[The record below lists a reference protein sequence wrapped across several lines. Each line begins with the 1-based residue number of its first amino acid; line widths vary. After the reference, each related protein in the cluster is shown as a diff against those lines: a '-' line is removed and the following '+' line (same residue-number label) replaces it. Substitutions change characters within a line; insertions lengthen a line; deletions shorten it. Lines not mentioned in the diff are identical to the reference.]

1 MYLYAYI
8 MEIENLAV
16 TVNIPGIGDV
26 TAMNAAQDSTLTAIL
41 SQLQAG
47 MGKTVSTAGLKAA
60 NSAASSAAKS
70 VGTLG
75 STSRQTGSS
84 FEQAGFQAKKAGNSF
99 ANASMRVFSSFGQ
112 LATQSTSASG
122 LLSGFGNAA
131 AGMLKSIPVFGAAVG
146 GAAGLLT
153 GILTKNIESYE
164 KIVTAGGGFGYS
176 LTQMQDISHS
186 AGLTLGQMA
195 GIVQKASGSLSMFGG
210 TTLDG
215 ARKFA
220 AANAQIRKEAGGQLL
235 RMGIN
240 FQDQGQYLAEF
251 MGDLARGGADISRLD
266 TKELQDSF
274 MKLTSQQK
282 TLANYNGI
290 TLEQQRQLAKAHKE
304 DAQLQGA
311 MLGLPAEARNA
322 ASEFAGN
329 IGQAIPGMEK
339 VFKEMILTGGAPF
352 SAEAVALA
360 DAFPSISAGLFKAAR
375 EFEGGR
381 TDVSKGFEDM
391 MSGITQVQL
400 DAAANMAVQQGFGT
414 GGPVVNS
421 IVGALLGAESQ
432 FRKARGE
439 TFKKAESEMADVEN
453 NRGKSELDKNVFALS
468 EAANRIAIDMETI
481 SSNILNSEVVNTVL
495 GQLAN
500 FGDGV
505 ANASDKVI
513 EKIRDELAR
522 KPGSGSGSS
531 ESVAAAIAKIG
542 VDLTAAVTTSIV
554 FGMEAGFKSLL
565 PDFLGGSSSLSS
577 SSGTPATPAANPSSG
592 VSRAALQEMMITGGN
607 SFSAEAAMGANVP
620 DESLQLANS
629 REGVIPDD
637 VADAMRSTP
646 MLIQELT
653 AQVRR
658 SSEDNARIV
667 QQAIMHA

>member
-131 AGMLKSIPVFGAAVG
+131 AGMLKSIPVIGAAVG

-304 DAQLQGA
+304 DAQLQGS

-339 VFKEMILTGGAPF
+339 VFKEMILTGGEPF

-360 DAFPSISAGLFKAAR
+360 KAFPSVSAGLFIAAR

-381 TDVSKGFEDM
+381 TDVSKGFEEM
-391 MSGITQVQL
+391 MSGITQGQL
-400 DAAANMAVQQGFGT
+400 DSAGRMGVAQAFGS
-414 GGPVVNS
+414 GGPVVNA

-439 TFKKAESEMADVEN
+439 TFKKAESETADVEN
-453 NRGKSELDKNVFALS
+453 NRGMSKLDKNIFALS
-468 EAANRIAIDMETI
+468 ESANQIAINLETI
-481 SSNILNSEVVNTVL
+481 SSNTLNSEVVNTVL

-513 EKIRDELAR
+513 EKINEAAG
-522 KPGSGSGSS
+522 KSGSGSGSS
-531 ESVAAAIAKIG
+531 ESLTAAIAKIG
-542 VDLTAAVTTSIV
+542 VTLTAAVTKSVV

-620 DESLQLANS
+620 NESLQLAS
-629 REGVIPDD
+629 GEGVIPDD

>member
-41 SQLQAG
+41 AQLQAG

-60 NSAASSAAKS
+60 NSAASSAAKN

-131 AGMLKSIPVFGAAVG
+131 AGMLKSIPLIGAAVG

-164 KIVTAGGGFGYS
+164 KIVSAGGGFGYS

-251 MGDLARGGADISRLD
+251 MGDLARGGADISKLS

-304 DAQLQGA
+304 DAQLQGS

-339 VFKEMILTGGAPF
+339 VFKEMILTGGEPF

-360 DAFPSISAGLFKAAR
+360 KAFPSVSAGLFKAAR

-400 DAAANMAVQQGFGT
+400 DSAANLAVAQGFGA
-414 GGPVVNS
+414 GGPVINS

-439 TFKKAESEMADVEN
+439 TFKKAAAETADVEN
-453 NRGKSELDKNVFALS
+453 NRGMSKLDKNIFALS
-468 EAANRIAIDMETI
+468 QGANRIAINLETI
-481 SSNILNSEVVNTVL
+481 SSNILNSKVVNTVL

-513 EKIRDELAR
+513 EKINKAAS
-522 KPGSGSGSS
+522 KSGSGSGSS
-531 ESVAAAIAKIG
+531 ESLTAAIAKIG
-542 VDLTAAVTTSIV
+542 VDLSAAVTTSIV

-577 SSGTPATPAANPSSG
+577 SSGTLATPAANPSSG
-592 VSRAALQEMMITGGN
+592 VSRAALQEMMITGGDLAL
-607 SFSAEAAMGANVP
+607 AEAMGANVP
-620 DESLQLANS
+620 NESLQLANS

-637 VADAMRSTP
+637 VADAMISTP

>member
-41 SQLQAG
+41 AQLQAG

-60 NSAASSAAKS
+60 NSAASSAAKN

-131 AGMLKSIPVFGAAVG
+131 AGMLKSIPLIGAAVG

-164 KIVTAGGGFGYS
+164 KIVSAGGGFGYS
-176 LTQMQDISHS
+176 LTQMQDVSHS

-251 MGDLARGGADISRLD
+251 MGDLARGGADISKLS

-304 DAQLQGA
+304 DAQLQGS

-339 VFKEMILTGGAPF
+339 VFKEMILTGGEPF

-360 DAFPSISAGLFKAAR
+360 KAFPSVSAGLFKAAR

-400 DAAANMAVQQGFGT
+400 DSAANLAVAQGFGA
-414 GGPVVNS
+414 GGPVINS

-439 TFKKAESEMADVEN
+439 TFKKAAAETADVEN
-453 NRGKSELDKNVFALS
+453 NRGMSKLDKNIFALS
-468 EAANRIAIDMETI
+468 QGANRIAINLETI
-481 SSNILNSEVVNTVL
+481 SSNILNSKVVNTVL

-513 EKIRDELAR
+513 EKINKAAS
-522 KPGSGSGSS
+522 KSGSGSGSS
-531 ESVAAAIAKIG
+531 ESLTAAIAKIG
-542 VDLTAAVTTSIV
+542 VDLSAAVTTSIV

-577 SSGTPATPAANPSSG
+577 SSGTLATPAANPSSG
-592 VSRAALQEMMITGGN
+592 VSRAALQEMIITGGDLAL
-607 SFSAEAAMGANVP
+607 AEAMGAKVP

-629 REGVIPDD
+629 RKGVIPDD
-637 VADAMRSTP
+637 VADAMISTP

>member
-1 MYLYAYI
+1 

-41 SQLQAG
+41 AQLQAG

-60 NSAASSAAKS
+60 NSAASSAAKN

-131 AGMLKSIPVFGAAVG
+131 AGMLKSIPLIGAAVG

-164 KIVTAGGGFGYS
+164 KIVSAGGGFGYS

-251 MGDLARGGADISRLD
+251 MGDLARGGADINKLD

-304 DAQLQGA
+304 DAQLQGS

-339 VFKEMILTGGAPF
+339 VFKEMILTGGEPF

-360 DAFPSISAGLFKAAR
+360 KAFPSVSAGLFKAAR

-400 DAAANMAVQQGFGT
+400 DSAANLAVAQGFGA
-414 GGPVVNS
+414 GGPVINS

-439 TFKKAESEMADVEN
+439 TFKKAAAETADVEN
-453 NRGKSELDKNVFALS
+453 NRGMSKLDKNIFALS
-468 EAANRIAIDMETI
+468 QGANRIAINLETI
-481 SSNILNSEVVNTVL
+481 SSNILNSKVVNTVL

-513 EKIRDELAR
+513 EKINKAAS
-522 KPGSGSGSS
+522 KSGSGSGSS
-531 ESVAAAIAKIG
+531 ESLTAAIAKIG
-542 VDLTAAVTTSIV
+542 VDLSAAVTTSIV

-577 SSGTPATPAANPSSG
+577 SSGTLATPATNTSPG
-592 VSRAALQEMMITGGN
+592 VSTAALQEMIVTGGDLAL
-607 SFSAEAAMGANVP
+607 AEAMGANVP
-620 DESLQLANS
+620 DESLQLTNS
-629 REGVIPDD
+629 RKGVIPDD
-637 VADAMRSTP
+637 VADAMISTP

>member
-414 GGPVVNS
+414 GGPVINS

-432 FRKARGE
+432 FRKANGE

-513 EKIRDELAR
+513 EKINEAAG
-522 KPGSGSGSS
+522 KSGSGSGSS
-531 ESVAAAIAKIG
+531 ESLTAAIAKIG
-542 VDLTAAVTTSIV
+542 VTLTAAVTKSVV

-620 DESLQLANS
+620 DESLQLAS
-629 REGVIPDD
+629 GEGVIPDD

>member
-60 NSAASSAAKS
+60 NSAASSAAKN

-251 MGDLARGGADISRLD
+251 MGDLARGGADISKLS

-304 DAQLQGA
+304 DAQLQGS

-439 TFKKAESEMADVEN
+439 TFKKAAAETADVEN
-453 NRGKSELDKNVFALS
+453 NRGMSKLDKNIFALS
-468 EAANRIAIDMETI
+468 QGANRIAINLETI
-481 SSNILNSEVVNTVL
+481 SSNILNSKVVNTVL

-513 EKIRDELAR
+513 EKINKAAS
-522 KPGSGSGSS
+522 KSGSGSGSS
-531 ESVAAAIAKIG
+531 ESLTAAIAKIG
-542 VDLTAAVTTSIV
+542 VDLSAAVTTSIV

-577 SSGTPATPAANPSSG
+577 SSGTLATPAANPSSG
-592 VSRAALQEMMITGGN
+592 VSRAALQEMIITGGDLAI
-607 SFSAEAAMGANVP
+607 AEAMGANVP
-620 DESLQLANS
+620 NESLQLANS

>member
-131 AGMLKSIPVFGAAVG
+131 AGMLKSIPVIGAAVG

-251 MGDLARGGADISRLD
+251 MGDLARGGADINKLD

-304 DAQLQGA
+304 DAQLQGS

-339 VFKEMILTGGAPF
+339 VFKEMILTGGEPF

-360 DAFPSISAGLFKAAR
+360 KAFPSVSAGLFKAAR

-400 DAAANMAVQQGFGT
+400 DAAANLAVAQGFGA
-414 GGPVVNS
+414 GGPVINS

-439 TFKKAESEMADVEN
+439 TFKKAESETADVEN
-453 NRGKSELDKNVFALS
+453 NRGMSKLDKNIFALS
-468 EAANRIAIDMETI
+468 ESANQIAINLETI
-481 SSNILNSEVVNTVL
+481 SSNTLNSEVVNTVL

-505 ANASDKVI
+505 ANASAEII
-513 EKIRDELAR
+513 EKINEAAG
-522 KPGSGSGSS
+522 KSGSGSGSS
-531 ESVAAAIAKIG
+531 ESLTAAIAKIG
-542 VDLTAAVTTSIV
+542 VTLTAAVTKSVV

-565 PDFLGGSSSLSS
+565 PNFLGGSPSLSS

-620 DESLQLANS
+620 DESLQLAS
-629 REGVIPDD
+629 GEGVIPDD

>member
-41 SQLQAG
+41 AQLQAG

-60 NSAASSAAKS
+60 NSAASSAAKN

-131 AGMLKSIPVFGAAVG
+131 AGMLKSIPLIGAAVG

-164 KIVTAGGGFGYS
+164 KIVSAGGGFGYS

-251 MGDLARGGADISRLD
+251 MGDLARGGADINKLD

-304 DAQLQGA
+304 DAQLQGS

-339 VFKEMILTGGAPF
+339 VFKEMILTGGEPF

-360 DAFPSISAGLFKAAR
+360 KAFPSVSAGLFKAAR

-400 DAAANMAVQQGFGT
+400 DSAANLAVAQGFGA
-414 GGPVVNS
+414 GGPVINS

-439 TFKKAESEMADVEN
+439 TFKKAAAETADVEN
-453 NRGKSELDKNVFALS
+453 NRGMSKLDKNIFALS
-468 EAANRIAIDMETI
+468 QGANRIAINLETI
-481 SSNILNSEVVNTVL
+481 SSNILNSKVVNTVL

-513 EKIRDELAR
+513 EKINKAAS
-522 KPGSGSGSS
+522 KSGSGSGSS
-531 ESVAAAIAKIG
+531 ESLTAAIAKIG
-542 VDLTAAVTTSIV
+542 VDLSAAVTTSIV

-577 SSGTPATPAANPSSG
+577 SSGTLATPATNTSPG
-592 VSRAALQEMMITGGN
+592 VSKAALQEMIITGGDLAL
-607 SFSAEAAMGANVP
+607 AEAMGANVP
-620 DESLQLANS
+620 DESLQLTNS
-629 REGVIPDD
+629 RKGVIPDD
-637 VADAMRSTP
+637 VADAMISTP

>member
-41 SQLQAG
+41 AQLQAG

-60 NSAASSAAKS
+60 NSAASSAAKN

-131 AGMLKSIPVFGAAVG
+131 AGMLKSIPLIGAAVG

-164 KIVTAGGGFGYS
+164 KIVSAGGGFGYS
-176 LTQMQDISHS
+176 LTQMQDVSHS

-251 MGDLARGGADISRLD
+251 MGDLARGGADISKLS

-304 DAQLQGA
+304 DAQLQGS

-339 VFKEMILTGGAPF
+339 VFKEMILTGGEPF

-360 DAFPSISAGLFKAAR
+360 KAFPSVSAGLFKAAR

-400 DAAANMAVQQGFGT
+400 DSAANLAVAQGFGA
-414 GGPVVNS
+414 GGPVINS

-439 TFKKAESEMADVEN
+439 TFKKAAAETADVEN
-453 NRGKSELDKNVFALS
+453 NRGMSKLDKNIFALS
-468 EAANRIAIDMETI
+468 QGANRIAINLETI
-481 SSNILNSEVVNTVL
+481 SSNILNSKVVNTVL

-513 EKIRDELAR
+513 EKINKAAS
-522 KPGSGSGSS
+522 KSGSGSGSS
-531 ESVAAAIAKIG
+531 ESLTAAIAKIG
-542 VDLTAAVTTSIV
+542 VDLSAAVTTSIV

-577 SSGTPATPAANPSSG
+577 SSGTLATPAANPSSG
-592 VSRAALQEMMITGGN
+592 VSRAALQEMIITGGDLAI
-607 SFSAEAAMGANVP
+607 AEAMGANVP
-620 DESLQLANS
+620 NESLQLANS

>member
-1 MYLYAYI
+1 

-41 SQLQAG
+41 AQLQAG

-60 NSAASSAAKS
+60 NSAASSAAKN

-131 AGMLKSIPVFGAAVG
+131 AGMLKSIPLIGAAVG

-164 KIVTAGGGFGYS
+164 KIVSAGGGFGYS
-176 LTQMQDISHS
+176 LTQMQDVSHS

-251 MGDLARGGADISRLD
+251 MGDLARGGADISKLS

-304 DAQLQGA
+304 DAQLQGS

-339 VFKEMILTGGAPF
+339 VFKEMILTGGEPF

-360 DAFPSISAGLFKAAR
+360 KAFPSVSAGLFKAAR

-400 DAAANMAVQQGFGT
+400 DAAANLAVAQGFGA
-414 GGPVVNS
+414 GGPVINS

-439 TFKKAESEMADVEN
+439 TFKKAESETADVEN
-453 NRGKSELDKNVFALS
+453 NRGMSKLDKNIFALS
-468 EAANRIAIDMETI
+468 QGANRIAINLETI
-481 SSNILNSEVVNTVL
+481 SSNILNSKVVNTVL

-513 EKIRDELAR
+513 EKINKAAS
-522 KPGSGSGSS
+522 KSGSGSGSS
-531 ESVAAAIAKIG
+531 ESLTAAIAKIG
-542 VDLTAAVTTSIV
+542 VDLSAAVTTSIV

-577 SSGTPATPAANPSSG
+577 SSGTLATPAANPSSG
-592 VSRAALQEMMITGGN
+592 VSRAALQEMIITGGDLAI
-607 SFSAEAAMGANVP
+607 AEAMGANVP

-629 REGVIPDD
+629 RKGVIPDD
-637 VADAMRSTP
+637 VADAMISTP

>member
-41 SQLQAG
+41 AQLQAG

-60 NSAASSAAKS
+60 NSAASSAAKN

-131 AGMLKSIPVFGAAVG
+131 AGMLKSIPLIGAAVG

-164 KIVTAGGGFGYS
+164 KIVSAGGGFGYS
-176 LTQMQDISHS
+176 LTQMQDVSHS

-251 MGDLARGGADISRLD
+251 MGDLARGGADISKLS

-304 DAQLQGA
+304 DAQLQGS

-339 VFKEMILTGGAPF
+339 VFKEMILTGGEPF

-360 DAFPSISAGLFKAAR
+360 KAFPSVSAGLFKAAR

-400 DAAANMAVQQGFGT
+400 DSAANLAVAQGFGA
-414 GGPVVNS
+414 GGPVINS

-439 TFKKAESEMADVEN
+439 TFKKAAAETADVEN
-453 NRGKSELDKNVFALS
+453 NRGMSKLDKNIFALS
-468 EAANRIAIDMETI
+468 QGANRIAINLETI
-481 SSNILNSEVVNTVL
+481 SSNILNSKVVNTVL

-513 EKIRDELAR
+513 EKINKAAS
-522 KPGSGSGSS
+522 KSGSGSGSS
-531 ESVAAAIAKIG
+531 ESLTAAIAKIG
-542 VDLTAAVTTSIV
+542 VDLSAAVTTSIV

-577 SSGTPATPAANPSSG
+577 SSGTLATPAANPSSG
-592 VSRAALQEMMITGGN
+592 VSRAALQEMIITGGDLAL
-607 SFSAEAAMGANVP
+607 AEAMGANVP

-629 REGVIPDD
+629 RKGVIPDD

>member
-41 SQLQAG
+41 AQLQAG

-60 NSAASSAAKS
+60 NSAASSAAKN

-131 AGMLKSIPVFGAAVG
+131 AGMLKSIPLIGAAVG

-164 KIVTAGGGFGYS
+164 KIVSAGGGFGYS
-176 LTQMQDISHS
+176 LTQMQDVSHS

-251 MGDLARGGADISRLD
+251 MGDLARGGADINKLD

-304 DAQLQGA
+304 DAQLQGS

-339 VFKEMILTGGAPF
+339 VFKEMILTGGEPF

-360 DAFPSISAGLFKAAR
+360 KAFPSVSAGLFKAAR

-400 DAAANMAVQQGFGT
+400 DSAANLAVAQGFGA
-414 GGPVVNS
+414 GGPVINS

-439 TFKKAESEMADVEN
+439 TFKKAAAETADVEN
-453 NRGKSELDKNVFALS
+453 NRGMSKLDKNIFALS
-468 EAANRIAIDMETI
+468 QGANRIAINLETI
-481 SSNILNSEVVNTVL
+481 SSNILNSKVVNTVL

-513 EKIRDELAR
+513 EKINKAAS
-522 KPGSGSGSS
+522 KSGSGSGSS
-531 ESVAAAIAKIG
+531 ESLTAAIAKIG
-542 VDLTAAVTTSIV
+542 VDLSAAVTTSIV

-577 SSGTPATPAANPSSG
+577 SSGTLATPAANPSSG
-592 VSRAALQEMMITGGN
+592 VSRAALQEMIITGGDLAI
-607 SFSAEAAMGANVP
+607 AEAMGANVP
-620 DESLQLANS
+620 NESLQLANS

>member
-131 AGMLKSIPVFGAAVG
+131 AGMLKSIPVIGAAVG

-251 MGDLARGGADISRLD
+251 MGDLARGGADINKLD

-339 VFKEMILTGGAPF
+339 VFKEMILTGGEPF

-360 DAFPSISAGLFKAAR
+360 KAFPSVSAGLFKAAR

-400 DAAANMAVQQGFGT
+400 DAAANLAVAQGFGA
-414 GGPVVNS
+414 GGPVINS

-439 TFKKAESEMADVEN
+439 TFKKAESETADVEN
-453 NRGKSELDKNVFALS
+453 NRGMSKLDKNIFALS
-468 EAANRIAIDMETI
+468 ESANQIAINLETI
-481 SSNILNSEVVNTVL
+481 SSNTLNSEVVNTVL

-513 EKIRDELAR
+513 EKINEAAG
-522 KPGSGSGSS
+522 KSGSGSGSS
-531 ESVAAAIAKIG
+531 ESLTAAIAKIG

-620 DESLQLANS
+620 DESLQLAS
-629 REGVIPDD
+629 GEGVIPDD

>member
-41 SQLQAG
+41 AQLQAG

-60 NSAASSAAKS
+60 NSAASSAAKN

-131 AGMLKSIPVFGAAVG
+131 AGMLKSIPLIGAAVG

-164 KIVTAGGGFGYS
+164 KIVSAGGGFGYS
-176 LTQMQDISHS
+176 LTQMQDVSHS

-251 MGDLARGGADISRLD
+251 MGDLARGGADISKLS

-304 DAQLQGA
+304 DAQLQGS

-339 VFKEMILTGGAPF
+339 VFKEMILTGGEPF

-360 DAFPSISAGLFKAAR
+360 KAFPSVSAGLFKAAR

-400 DAAANMAVQQGFGT
+400 DAAANLAVAQGFGA
-414 GGPVVNS
+414 GGPVINS

-439 TFKKAESEMADVEN
+439 TFKKAAAETADVEN
-453 NRGKSELDKNVFALS
+453 NRGMSKLDKNIFALS
-468 EAANRIAIDMETI
+468 QGANRIAINLETI
-481 SSNILNSEVVNTVL
+481 SSNILNSKVVNTVL

-513 EKIRDELAR
+513 EKINKAAS
-522 KPGSGSGSS
+522 KSGSGSGSS
-531 ESVAAAIAKIG
+531 ESLTAAIAKIG
-542 VDLTAAVTTSIV
+542 VDLSAAVTTSIV

-577 SSGTPATPAANPSSG
+577 SSGTLATPAANPSSG
-592 VSRAALQEMMITGGN
+592 VSRAALQEMIITGGDLAI
-607 SFSAEAAMGANVP
+607 AEAMGANVP
-620 DESLQLANS
+620 NESLQLANS

>member
-41 SQLQAG
+41 AQLQAG

-60 NSAASSAAKS
+60 NSAASSAAKN

-131 AGMLKSIPVFGAAVG
+131 AGMLKSIPLIGAAVG

-164 KIVTAGGGFGYS
+164 KIVSAGGGFGYS
-176 LTQMQDISHS
+176 LTQMQDVSHS

-251 MGDLARGGADISRLD
+251 MGDLARGGADISKLS

-304 DAQLQGA
+304 DAQLQGS

-339 VFKEMILTGGAPF
+339 VFKEMILTGGEPF

-360 DAFPSISAGLFKAAR
+360 KAFPSVSAGLFKAAR

-400 DAAANMAVQQGFGT
+400 DSAANLAVAQGFGA
-414 GGPVVNS
+414 GGPVINS

-439 TFKKAESEMADVEN
+439 TFKKAAAETADVEN
-453 NRGKSELDKNVFALS
+453 NRGMSKLDKNIFALS
-468 EAANRIAIDMETI
+468 QGANRIAINLETI
-481 SSNILNSEVVNTVL
+481 SSNTLNSEVVNTVL

-513 EKIRDELAR
+513 EKINKAAS
-522 KPGSGSGSS
+522 KSGSGSGSS
-531 ESVAAAIAKIG
+531 ESLTAAIAKIG
-542 VDLTAAVTTSIV
+542 VDLSAAVTTSIV

-592 VSRAALQEMMITGGN
+592 VSRAALQEMIITGGDLAI
-607 SFSAEAAMGANVP
+607 AEAMGANVP
-620 DESLQLANS
+620 NESLQLANS

>member
-41 SQLQAG
+41 AQLQAG

-60 NSAASSAAKS
+60 NSAASSAAKN

-131 AGMLKSIPVFGAAVG
+131 AGMLKSIPLIGAAVG

-164 KIVTAGGGFGYS
+164 KIVSAGGGFGYS

-251 MGDLARGGADISRLD
+251 MGDLARGGADISKLS

-304 DAQLQGA
+304 DAQLQGS

-339 VFKEMILTGGAPF
+339 VFKEMILTGGEPF

-360 DAFPSISAGLFKAAR
+360 KAFPSVSAGLFKAAR

-400 DAAANMAVQQGFGT
+400 DSAANLAVAQGFGA
-414 GGPVVNS
+414 GGPVINS

-439 TFKKAESEMADVEN
+439 TFKKAAAETADVEN
-453 NRGKSELDKNVFALS
+453 NRGMSKLDKNIFALS
-468 EAANRIAIDMETI
+468 QGANRIAINLETI
-481 SSNILNSEVVNTVL
+481 SSNILNSKVVNTVL

-513 EKIRDELAR
+513 EKINKAAS
-522 KPGSGSGSS
+522 KSGSGSGSS
-531 ESVAAAIAKIG
+531 ESLTAAIAKIG
-542 VDLTAAVTTSIV
+542 VDLSAAVTTSIV

-577 SSGTPATPAANPSSG
+577 SSGTLATPAANPSSG
-592 VSRAALQEMMITGGN
+592 VSRAALQEMIITGGDLAI
-607 SFSAEAAMGANVP
+607 AEAMGANVP
-620 DESLQLANS
+620 NESLQLANS

>member
-304 DAQLQGA
+304 DAQLQGS

-414 GGPVVNS
+414 GGPVINS

-432 FRKARGE
+432 FRKANGE

-481 SSNILNSEVVNTVL
+481 SSNILNSKVVNTVL

-513 EKIRDELAR
+513 EKINEAAG
-522 KPGSGSGSS
+522 KSGSGSGSS
-531 ESVAAAIAKIG
+531 ESLTAAIAKIG
-542 VDLTAAVTTSIV
+542 VTLTAAVTKSVV

-620 DESLQLANS
+620 DESLQLAS
-629 REGVIPDD
+629 GEGVIPDD

>member
-131 AGMLKSIPVFGAAVG
+131 AGMLKSIPVIGAAVG

-339 VFKEMILTGGAPF
+339 VFKEMILTGGEPF

-360 DAFPSISAGLFKAAR
+360 KAFPSVSAGLFKAAR

-400 DAAANMAVQQGFGT
+400 DAAANLAVAQGFGA
-414 GGPVVNS
+414 GGPVINS

-432 FRKARGE
+432 FRKANGE

-505 ANASDKVI
+505 ANASAEII
-513 EKIRDELAR
+513 EKINEAAG
-522 KPGSGSGSS
+522 KSGSGSGSS

-565 PDFLGGSSSLSS
+565 PDFLGGSPSLSS

>member
-41 SQLQAG
+41 AQLQAG

-60 NSAASSAAKS
+60 NSAASSAAKN

-131 AGMLKSIPVFGAAVG
+131 AGMLKSIPLIGAAVG

-164 KIVTAGGGFGYS
+164 KIVSAGGGFGYS

-251 MGDLARGGADISRLD
+251 MGDLARGGADISKLS

-304 DAQLQGA
+304 DAQLQGS

-339 VFKEMILTGGAPF
+339 VFKEMILTGGEPF

-360 DAFPSISAGLFKAAR
+360 KAFPSVSAGLFKAAR

-400 DAAANMAVQQGFGT
+400 DSAANLAVAQGFGA
-414 GGPVVNS
+414 GGPVINS

-439 TFKKAESEMADVEN
+439 TFKKAAAETADVEN
-453 NRGKSELDKNVFALS
+453 NRGMSKLDKNIFALS
-468 EAANRIAIDMETI
+468 QGANRIAINLETI
-481 SSNILNSEVVNTVL
+481 SSNILNSKVVNTVL

-513 EKIRDELAR
+513 EKINKAAS
-522 KPGSGSGSS
+522 KSGSGSGSS
-531 ESVAAAIAKIG
+531 ESLTAAIAKIG
-542 VDLTAAVTTSIV
+542 VDLSAAVTTSIV

-577 SSGTPATPAANPSSG
+577 SSGTLATPAANPSSG

-620 DESLQLANS
+620 NESLQLAS

-637 VADAMRSTP
+637 VADAMISTP

>member
-41 SQLQAG
+41 AQLQAG

-60 NSAASSAAKS
+60 NSAASSAAKN

-131 AGMLKSIPVFGAAVG
+131 AGMLKSIPLIGAAVG

-164 KIVTAGGGFGYS
+164 KIVSAGGGFGYS
-176 LTQMQDISHS
+176 LTQMQDVSHS

-251 MGDLARGGADISRLD
+251 MGDLARGGADISKLS

-304 DAQLQGA
+304 DAQLQGS

-339 VFKEMILTGGAPF
+339 VFKEMILTGGEPF

-360 DAFPSISAGLFKAAR
+360 KAFPSVSAGLFKAAR

-400 DAAANMAVQQGFGT
+400 DSAANLAVAQGFGA
-414 GGPVVNS
+414 GGPVINS

-439 TFKKAESEMADVEN
+439 TFKKAAAETADVEN
-453 NRGKSELDKNVFALS
+453 NRGMSKLDKNIFALS
-468 EAANRIAIDMETI
+468 QGANRIAINLETI
-481 SSNILNSEVVNTVL
+481 SSNILNSKVVNTVL

-513 EKIRDELAR
+513 EKINKAAS
-522 KPGSGSGSS
+522 KSGSGSGSS
-531 ESVAAAIAKIG
+531 ESLTAAIAKIG
-542 VDLTAAVTTSIV
+542 VDLSAAVTTSIV

-577 SSGTPATPAANPSSG
+577 SSGTLATPAANPSSG
-592 VSRAALQEMMITGGN
+592 VSRAALQEMIITGGDLAI
-607 SFSAEAAMGANVP
+607 AEAMGANVP

-629 REGVIPDD
+629 RKGVIPDD
-637 VADAMRSTP
+637 VADAMISTP

>member
-1 MYLYAYI
+1 
-8 MEIENLAV
+8 
-16 TVNIPGIGDV
+16 
-26 TAMNAAQDSTLTAIL
+26 
-41 SQLQAG
+41 

-60 NSAASSAAKS
+60 NSAASSAAKN

-131 AGMLKSIPVFGAAVG
+131 AGMLKSIPLIGAAVG

-164 KIVTAGGGFGYS
+164 KIVSAGGGFGYS

-251 MGDLARGGADISRLD
+251 MGDLARGGADINKLD

-304 DAQLQGA
+304 DAQLQGS

-339 VFKEMILTGGAPF
+339 VFKEMILTGGEPF

-360 DAFPSISAGLFKAAR
+360 KAFPSVSAGLFKAAR

-400 DAAANMAVQQGFGT
+400 DSAANLAVAQGFGA
-414 GGPVVNS
+414 GGPVINS

-439 TFKKAESEMADVEN
+439 TFKKAAAETADVEN
-453 NRGKSELDKNVFALS
+453 NRGMSKLDKNIFALS
-468 EAANRIAIDMETI
+468 QGANRIAINLETI
-481 SSNILNSEVVNTVL
+481 SSNILNSKVVNTVL

-513 EKIRDELAR
+513 EKINKAAS
-522 KPGSGSGSS
+522 KSGSGSGSS
-531 ESVAAAIAKIG
+531 ESLTAAIAKIG
-542 VDLTAAVTTSIV
+542 VDLSAAVTTSIV

-577 SSGTPATPAANPSSG
+577 SSGTLATPAANPSSG

-629 REGVIPDD
+629 RKGVIPDD
-637 VADAMRSTP
+637 VADAMISTP

>member
-304 DAQLQGA
+304 DAQLQGS

-381 TDVSKGFEDM
+381 TDVSKGFEEM
-391 MSGITQVQL
+391 MSGITQGQL
-400 DAAANMAVQQGFGT
+400 DSAGRMGVAQAFGS
-414 GGPVVNS
+414 GGPVVNA

-505 ANASDKVI
+505 ANASAEII
-513 EKIRDELAR
+513 EKINEAAG
-522 KPGSGSGSS
+522 KSGSGSGSS
-531 ESVAAAIAKIG
+531 ESLTAAIAKIG
-542 VDLTAAVTTSIV
+542 VTLTAAVTKSVV

-565 PDFLGGSSSLSS
+565 PNFLGGSPSLSS

-620 DESLQLANS
+620 NESLQLAS
-629 REGVIPDD
+629 GEGVIPDD

>member
-1 MYLYAYI
+1 

-41 SQLQAG
+41 AQLQAG

-60 NSAASSAAKS
+60 NSAASSAAKN

-131 AGMLKSIPVFGAAVG
+131 AGMLKSIPLIGAAVG

-164 KIVTAGGGFGYS
+164 KIVSAGGGFGYS
-176 LTQMQDISHS
+176 LTQMQDVSHS

-251 MGDLARGGADISRLD
+251 MGDLARGGADISKLS

-304 DAQLQGA
+304 DAQLQGS

-339 VFKEMILTGGAPF
+339 VFKEMILTGGEPF

-360 DAFPSISAGLFKAAR
+360 KAFPSVSAGLFKAAR

-400 DAAANMAVQQGFGT
+400 DSAANLAVAQGFGA
-414 GGPVVNS
+414 GGPVINS

-439 TFKKAESEMADVEN
+439 TFKKAAAETADVEN
-453 NRGKSELDKNVFALS
+453 NRGMSKLDKNIFALS
-468 EAANRIAIDMETI
+468 QGANRIAINLETI
-481 SSNILNSEVVNTVL
+481 SSNILNSKVVNTVL

-513 EKIRDELAR
+513 EKINKAAS
-522 KPGSGSGSS
+522 KSGSGSGSS
-531 ESVAAAIAKIG
+531 ESLTAAIAKIG
-542 VDLTAAVTTSIV
+542 VDLSAAVTTSIV

-577 SSGTPATPAANPSSG
+577 SSGTLATPAANPSSG
-592 VSRAALQEMMITGGN
+592 VSRAALQEMIITGGDLAI
-607 SFSAEAAMGANVP
+607 AEAMGANVP
-620 DESLQLANS
+620 NESLQLANS

>member
-251 MGDLARGGADISRLD
+251 MGDLARGGADINKLD

-400 DAAANMAVQQGFGT
+400 DAAANLAVAQGFGA
-414 GGPVVNS
+414 GGPVINS

-439 TFKKAESEMADVEN
+439 TFKKAESEMANVEN
-453 NRGKSELDKNVFALS
+453 NRGKSEVDKNVFALS

-505 ANASDKVI
+505 ANASAEII
-513 EKIRDELAR
+513 EKINEAAG
-522 KPGSGSGSS
+522 KSGSGSGSS
-531 ESVAAAIAKIG
+531 ESLTAAIAKIG
-542 VDLTAAVTTSIV
+542 VTLTAAVTKSVV

-565 PDFLGGSSSLSS
+565 PNFLGGSPSLSS

-620 DESLQLANS
+620 DESLQLAS
-629 REGVIPDD
+629 GEGVIPDD